1 LQRLALEQPTPINP
15 MPMGPT
21 FIPTMESTTASQNS
35 TTTQGLDKASQ
46 QRYQGALDTQQEA
59 IGKRAELDTERAKQE
74 ALSKEELAA
83 LTGKQSIEQQALRE
97 QQKQIEAKANED
109 LKRSADEAL
118 KYEFD
123 QNRVWKRMGTAG
135 SITAGIGIALGALA
149 QGFGAKSNAAI
160 DVMDKNI
167 QRDIEQQRMEYEKIK
182 DKTRAQ
188 ESAYGRLR
196 QMGMDDRQAQE
207 SIHKAAMEKTRL
219 GIEAGLLKTL
229 GPEEAQAKSLEAT
242 AKAEESFA
250 KAMESKFNKTS
261 GSTTT
266 TQRGMKAVGVGSLN
280 PKERVDLI
288 QSADKDE
295 AIKTH
300 KNAKTALGEFEAN
313 IDSRGIA
320 NPVAVASFISS
331 TTGMNQGSYDPKNFN
346 SAMTSLGFAPAAIN
360 KLRESFL
367 GNKPLDPTITKNI
380 QSLLHS
386 KIKNTEAAA
395 KRRFATTYRN
405 LGLDEKDV
413 LGGNVVKKS
422 TAPKDNL

>member
-1 LQRLALEQPTPINP
+1 
-15 MPMGPT
+15 
-21 FIPTMESTTASQNS
+21 MESTTASQNS

-59 IGKRAELDTERAKQE
+59 IANREQVDTKRANQE

-83 LTGKQSIEQQALRE
+83 LTGKQTDEQQALRE

-160 DVMDKNI
+160 DVMDKQI

-242 AKAEESFA
+242 AKAEENFA

-266 TQRGMKAVGVGSLN
+266 TQRGMKAVGMGSLN

-295 AIKTH
+295 AIKPH
-300 KNAKTALGEFEAN
+300 KYAKTALGEIQN
-313 IDSRGIA
+313 SIDSKGIA
-320 NPVAVASFISS
+320 NPVAVASYISS
-331 TTGMNQGSYDPKNFN
+331 VTGMNQGSYDPDKFN
-346 SAMTSLGFAPAAIN
+346 AALTSMGLAPSVANRAEAFFGG
-360 KLRESFL
+360 R
-367 GNKPLDPTITKNI
+367 KPMDKTITDGIVN
-380 QSLLHS
+380 LLNT
-386 KIKNTEAAA
+386 KVKNTEAAA
-395 KRRFATTYRN
+395 KRRYATTYRN
-405 LGLDEKDV
+405 LGLDEQDV
-413 LGGNVVKKS
+413 LGGNVVTKS
-422 TAPKDNL
+422 TAPKDNF